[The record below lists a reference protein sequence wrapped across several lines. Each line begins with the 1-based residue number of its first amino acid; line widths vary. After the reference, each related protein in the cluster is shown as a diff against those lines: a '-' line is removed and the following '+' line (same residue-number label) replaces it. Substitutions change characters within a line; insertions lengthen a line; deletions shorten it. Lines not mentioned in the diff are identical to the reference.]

1 MQTRMQITKQ
11 NTNLR
16 QITKKKNKKLDRIE
30 PVSRA
35 EALILDDVILTRS
48 RSIDTG
54 HRVWMM
60 PLLERED
67 KSG

>member
-30 PVSRA
+30 PITRV
-35 EALILDDVILTRS
+35 EALIPDDVIFTKSGSL
-48 RSIDTG
+48 DTC

-67 KSG
+67 KLG